1 MSKVVTYK
9 DNASGSGTRET
20 VTTKYAYD
28 GAGNRV
34 NAKVELNGS
43 ITSNIIYVVDGE
55 SSYND
60 IIMAKDSV
68 SGKISIFTFSDEVI
82 SVETSGNISY
92 YRTDEKNSVTDILDT
107 DGKVK
112 ATIEYEI

>member
-1 MSKVVTYK
+1 MTMV
-9 DNASGSGTRET
+9 NEETRET

-43 ITSNIIYVVDGE
+43 LTSNTTYVLDGE

-60 IIMAKDSV
+60 IIMAKYSV
-68 SGKISIFTFSDEVI
+68 NGKT
-82 SVETSGNISY
+82 
-92 YRTDEKNSVTDILDT
+92 
-107 DGKVK
+107 
-112 ATIEYEI
+112 